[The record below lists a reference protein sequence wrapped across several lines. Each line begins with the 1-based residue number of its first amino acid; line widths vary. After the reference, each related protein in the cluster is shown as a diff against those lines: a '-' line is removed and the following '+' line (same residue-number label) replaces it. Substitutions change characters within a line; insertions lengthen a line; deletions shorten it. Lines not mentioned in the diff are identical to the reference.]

1 MSFAFKKIMMNSLI
15 TIPSFSDIF
24 DNSGERSKY
33 SLHDSDYG
41 SSNAPLWNL
50 YNLDLSPITSHDN
63 TDSTSSYIYDVYNP
77 KNNNNLEE
85 QYYTDNNYPLS
96 DWDGEYFTR
105 QRGNT
110 GSYSS
115 TSNSSGSSS
124 RSKKVQSSTSKR
136 ATSKVKAKSKT
147 RTLKRSQQLVLD
159 LNRDLT
165 PPPAKQI

>member
-1 MSFAFKKIMMNSLI
+1 MNSLI
-15 TIPSFSDIF
+15 TIPFPSDIF

-41 SSNAPLWNL
+41 SSNAPIWNP

-77 KNNNNLEE
+77 KYNNNPEE
-85 QYYTDNNYPLS
+85 QYYTDNNYQLS
-96 DWDGEYFTR
+96 DWDGEYSTR

-115 TSNSSGSSS
+115 NSNSSGSSS
-124 RSKKVQSSTSKR
+124 RSKKVAAVQSSTSKR

-147 RTLKRSQQLVLD
+147 RTLKRSQQLSRELD
-159 LNRDLT
+159 RDLT